1 MMNLTLIFLL
11 ILMLTTLII
20 MTIINMISAKSIS
33 DKEKLSPFECGFNPM
48 SNKRLPFSIHFFLI
62 AAIFLIC
69 DVEII
74 IMIPMIMTMK
84 TSSVLWWMTTS
95 VSFIMVLILGLYHE
109 WSNGMLNWTN

>member
-1 MMNLTLIFLL
+1 MNLTLIFIF
-11 ILMLTTLII
+11 ILMLITL
-20 MTIINMISAKSIS
+20 TIIILINLISIKSIS

-48 SNKRLPFSIHFFLI
+48 SKKRMPFSIHFFLI
-62 AAIFLIC
+62 AAIFLIF

-84 TSSVLWWMTTS
+84 TSMLISWIKTS

-109 WSNGMLNWTN
+109 WMNGMLNWTK